1 MGGGHAGLTS
11 EELRPQQGLGG
22 AVGDGFHVHG
32 RLLDV
37 DVLCGEQDAV
47 PTLHGAGGGGGSPP
61 SGWGRAGGTHCS
73 SPWGRWC

>member
-37 DVLCGEQDAV
+37 DVLCGEQDVV
-47 PTLHGAGGGGGSPP
+47 PTLHGASGGWRQPPVGMGAGGGYSL
-61 SGWGRAGGTHCS
+61 
-73 SPWGRWC
+73 